1 MAELGPPLWNGKTR
15 VEVEQELMEVMEA
28 ARVEYQDLH
37 RRYRNAMDLLQDI
50 GLWHGDGVDTLRNMR
65 GTHRQM
71 MAARVRYD
79 IALKEFNRVVVNR
92 MKPRGMV

>member
-15 VEVEQELMEVMEA
+15 EEVEQELMETMET
-28 ARVEYQDLH
+28 ARAEYQGLH
-37 RRYRNAMDLLQDI
+37 ERYQTAMHLVQDI
-50 GLWHGDGVDTLRNMR
+50 GLSHADGVDTLRGAR

-79 IALKEFNRVVVNR
+79 LALKEFNRVVVHR
-92 MKPRGMV
+92 MKPREME